1 MLATEF
7 MLLLAAAASAAP
19 LAALSHPPAASLV
32 APHVQLQE
40 EHEQLQTNNE
50 RLLCLDDRVVPQ
62 VYLIGAEKGSST
74 SASTLLRYYG
84 ARSAS
89 STGFDG
95 MATVNTSVGI
105 EPV

>member
-40 EHEQLQTNNE
+40 EQEQLQTT
-50 RLLCLDDRVVPQ
+50 RLGVLTLVNHGSNLSFQLTLPSLAPNVP
-62 VYLIGAEKGSST
+62 AGS
-74 SASTLLRYYG
+74 AGGRR
-84 ARSAS
+84 A
-89 STGFDG
+89 
-95 MATVNTSVGI
+95 
-105 EPV
+105 